1 MPARTLHA
9 GAHATRVREGPAWCW
24 SRIAMQFQRHRP
36 ARGPRV
42 MKAHIAEVLTHTGD
56 DAVIL
61 RRIARVPE
69 GSHVLTRS
77 LVGEAAGEVSAS
89 PPSGD
94 TPAEHA
100 PVPLRLA

>member
-1 MPARTLHA
+1 
-9 GAHATRVREGPAWCW
+9 
-24 SRIAMQFQRHRP
+24 
-36 ARGPRV
+36 

-61 RRIARVPE
+61 RRRARVPD
-69 GSHVLTRS
+69 GSQVRTRS
-77 LVGEAAGEVSAS
+77 LVGEAAGAVSAD
-89 PPSGD
+89 PTTGD